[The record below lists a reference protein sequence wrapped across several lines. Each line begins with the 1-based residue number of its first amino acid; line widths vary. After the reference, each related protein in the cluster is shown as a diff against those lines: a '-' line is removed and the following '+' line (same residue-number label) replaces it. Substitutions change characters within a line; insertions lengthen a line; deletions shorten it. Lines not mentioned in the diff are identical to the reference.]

1 MCISPWNFP
10 LAIFTGQIAA
20 ALSAGNVVIAK
31 PAESTSLIAYRATQ
45 LLLDAGI
52 PLGALQLALG
62 EGPDV
67 GSYLASHPS
76 IAGVAFT
83 GSTRVAKLIKHNLI
97 VNGNAKARVIAET
110 GGLNAMVVDST
121 ALSEQVTRDVL
132 DSAFKSA
139 GQRCSALRILLIQD
153 ECFDLTISMIKG
165 AMLEL
170 KLGNPKYLS
179 TDCGPVINA
188 DAKTKL
194 QGHICLLYTSDA
206 ADE

>member
-1 MCISPWNFP
+1 M
-10 LAIFTGQIAA
+10 
-20 ALSAGNVVIAK
+20 
-31 PAESTSLIAYRATQ
+31 
-45 LLLDAGI
+45 
-52 PLGALQLALG
+52 
-62 EGPDV
+62 
-67 GSYLASHPS
+67 
-76 IAGVAFT
+76 
-83 GSTRVAKLIKHNLI
+83 AKLIKHNLV

-139 GQRCSALRILLIQD
+139 GQRCSALRILLIQN
-153 ECFDLTISMIKG
+153 ECFDETISMIKG
-165 AMLEL
+165 AILEL

-194 QGHICLLYTSDA
+194 QGYIDLLCSQNKVIA
-206 ADE
+206 